1 MTEKYPLIPSHL
13 VKALEDKTIPL
24 IDLMHGHLKVEM
36 LDLEEKIE
44 LVKDGNYSLESL
56 EWLEGYMEG
65 LVNMYCMTYNLSIE
79 RAQMENAWSVE
90 VINPEDWRIHDTP
103 NRID

>member
-36 LDLEEKIE
+36 LDCEEAM
-44 LVKDGNYSLESL
+44 KDNPDRFLQ
-56 EWLEGYMEG
+56 GYMEA
-65 LVNMYCMTYNLSIE
+65 LTNLYCMTYNLSIE
-79 RAQMENAWSVE
+79 RAQMDNAWSVE